1 MVNLGTRVMRR
12 PRPESMPT
20 ARAVAVIIATVGLT
34 GLAASCGGS
43 PGSTNA
49 GGSASSLTAVAYSN
63 CMRSH
68 GVPRYPDPDSNGQ
81 LRKTSAQLLGVSSS
95 QLQSA
100 QTACQSMY
108 PGNGGAVTASL
119 MQCEET
125 GDCPQAM
132 VQQVMSGM
140 RQFSQCMRSH
150 GVAGWPDPTI
160 DSEGRPG
167 FNLLHV
173 QGFDPNSP
181 QIETTMQQCEH
192 TMPGGAPVPVIRPGG
207 PG

>member
-1 MVNLGTRVMRR
+1 MRR
-12 PRPESMPT
+12 AQPEWLST
-20 ARAVAVIIATVGLT
+20 ARTVAAVIAMAALT
-34 GLAASCGGS
+34 LLAAACSSS
-43 PGSTNA
+43 PESTNA
-49 GGSASSLTAVAYSN
+49 AGSANSPSAVAYSD

-68 GVPRYPDPDSNGQ
+68 GVPSYPDPDSNGV
-81 LRKTSAQLLGVSSS
+81 LRKTSAQQLGISGSR
-95 QLQSA
+95 LQPA
-100 QTACQSMY
+100 QTACQSLY
-108 PGNGGAVTASL
+108 PSNGGAVRDSL
-119 MQCEET
+119 VECEET

-132 VQQVMSGM
+132 VAQVMNGM

-150 GVAGWPDPTI
+150 GVAGWPDPAV